1 MVFPLKYAY
10 SPAAAMA
17 GLAAPS
23 TADFR
28 FFATARD
35 YSADPLWDLR
45 PSPESPACAGAH
57 S

>member
-10 SPAAAMA
+10 SPAAEMA